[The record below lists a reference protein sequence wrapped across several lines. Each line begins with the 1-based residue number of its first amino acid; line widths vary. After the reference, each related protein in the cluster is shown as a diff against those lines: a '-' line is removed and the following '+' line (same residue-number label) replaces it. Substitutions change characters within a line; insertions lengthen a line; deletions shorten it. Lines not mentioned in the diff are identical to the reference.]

1 MILVSNNVARGY
13 TLEYYVAKELSLRH
27 GVRIIDD
34 NAYKYR
40 KKITREYE
48 SDETIKSSQLLK
60 LSSKIVDN
68 MPIAASDISFVQSSF
83 NHGEVYDVIYKDEEG
98 KDIKLSVK
106 TKNIE
111 DKAYR
116 FSTKNYILVSIQSY
130 LQELFSDFSK
140 TYAQSLSER
149 SMTTDDLAKNVVSLL
164 KDILLDETHP
174 DNNTFFRL
182 IENSFIGNG
191 DFYRN
196 DQYGNIVY
204 FPVNPHNGRLIVDEN
219 SVVIKGN
226 HLVFN
231 VITRNDNGDKIQ
243 EYSVDIRLKFKDGQ
257 NKIVSHT
264 PEGYVKNY
272 AATVKVNMI

>member
-68 MPIAASDISFVQSSF
+68 MPTAASGISFVQSSF
-83 NHGEVYDVIYKDEEG
+83 NHGEVYDVIYKDEKG

-106 TKNIE
+106 TKNME

-149 SMTTDDLAKNVVSLL
+149 SMTTDDLAKNVVFLL

-204 FPVNPHNGRLIVDEN
+204 FPFNPHNGMLIVDEN

-231 VITRNDNGDKIQ
+231 AITRSDNGDKIQ
-243 EYSVDIRLKFKDGQ
+243 EYVVDMRLKFKDGQ

-272 AATVKVNMI
+272 AATVKVNMV

>member
-1 MILVSNNVARGY
+1 MILISNNVARGY
-13 TLEYYVAKELSLRH
+13 TLEYYVARELSLKH
-27 GVRIIDD
+27 GVSIIDD

-40 KKITREYE
+40 KKITSEYE
-48 SDETIKSSQLLK
+48 SDEPIKSSQLLK

-68 MPIAASDISFVQSSF
+68 MPTAASGISFVHSSF
-83 NHGEVYDVIYKDEEG
+83 NHGEVYDVIYKDEKG

-106 TKNIE
+106 TKNME

-149 SMTTDDLAKNVVSLL
+149 SMTTDDLAKNVVFLL

-204 FPVNPHNGRLIVDEN
+204 FPFNPHNGMLIVDEN
-219 SVVIKGN
+219 SVVINGN

-231 VITRNDNGDKIQ
+231 AITRSDNGDKIQ
-243 EYSVDIRLKFKDGQ
+243 EYVVDMRLKFKDGQ

-272 AATVKVNMI
+272 AATVKVNMV

>member
-48 SDETIKSSQLLK
+48 SDEPIKSSQLLK

-68 MPIAASDISFVQSSF
+68 MPIAASGISFVQSSF

-204 FPVNPHNGRLIVDEN
+204 FPFNPHNGMLIVDEN
-219 SVVIKGN
+219 SVVINGN

-231 VITRNDNGDKIQ
+231 AITRSDNGDKIQ
-243 EYSVDIRLKFKDGQ
+243 EYVVDMRLKFKDGQ

>member
-68 MPIAASDISFVQSSF
+68 MPTAASGISFVQSSF
-83 NHGEVYDVIYKDEEG
+83 NHGEVYDVIYKDEKG

-106 TKNIE
+106 TKNME

-149 SMTTDDLAKNVVSLL
+149 SMTTDDLAKNVVFLL

-196 DQYGNIVY
+196 DQYGDIVY
-204 FPVNPHNGRLIVDEN
+204 FPFNPHNGMLIVDEN

-231 VITRNDNGDKIQ
+231 AITRSDNGDKIQ
-243 EYSVDIRLKFKDGQ
+243 EYVVDMRLKFKDGQ

>member
-13 TLEYYVAKELSLRH
+13 TLEYYVARELSLKH
-27 GVRIIDD
+27 GVSIIDD
-34 NAYKYR
+34 NAYRYR

-48 SDETIKSSQLLK
+48 SDEPIKSGQLLK
-60 LSSKIVDN
+60 LSSKIGDN

-83 NHGEVYDVIYKDEEG
+83 NHGEVYDIIYKDEKG

-106 TKNIE
+106 TKNME

-149 SMTTDDLAKNVVSLL
+149 SMSTDDLAKNVVSLL
-164 KDILLDETHP
+164 KDILLDDTHP

-204 FPVNPHNGRLIVDEN
+204 FPVNPHNGMLIVDEN

-243 EYSVDIRLKFKDGQ
+243 EYAVDMRLKFKDGQ

-272 AATVKVNMI
+272 AATVKVNMF